1 MMFGG
6 IEFVVNVCNVKINEV
21 IIVLLDFFNYEM

>member
-6 IEFVVNVCNVKINEV
+6 IEFVVKVCNVKINEV
-21 IIVLLDFFNYEM
+21 IIVLLDFFKYEM